1 MSDTTF
7 RFIFDG
13 PGFVDHQVD
22 VADLAP
28 ALMALG
34 NVVRSANKAINGN
47 RAEAR
52 LKMKAS
58 AEGSFDAIL
67 SIDVSFL
74 KAMADLLDQAA
85 GHKGRIATAK
95 ELTDLLINCGAITG
109 GAWGLFAVLKH
120 LRGKRPDR
128 IQDMGDGTTLITQD
142 GVKTIVDNRTLILL
156 QDPPTWESSQDF
168 GRKLSRIPGLSE
180 VRFDDGSGPDVS
192 IPKGELASLDLPPPV
207 EDEAIVTSTE
217 REAWLKIVTAPFR
230 DGYVW
235 RFSDGGEKTFTATV
249 EDESFFNKVAS
260 GQVALSANDTL
271 RCRIVETQTLAAG
284 GLTKE
289 TAIKAVIDFVPGAKQ
304 MRLL

>member
-1 MSDTTF
+1 M
-7 RFIFDG
+7 
-13 PGFVDHQVD
+13 DHQVD

-28 ALMALG
+28 ALMALW
-34 NVVRSANKAINGN
+34 NVVRSANKTINGN

-85 GHKGRIATAK
+85 GHEERIATAK

-109 GAWGLFAVLKH
+109 GAWGLFAVLNR

-142 GVKTIVDNRTLILL
+142 GVKTIVDDRTLILL
-156 QDPPTWESSQDF
+156 QDSPTRESSQDF

-207 EDEAIVTSTE
+207 EDEAIVTST
-217 REAWLKIVTAPFR
+217 V
-230 DGYVW
+230 
-235 RFSDGGEKTFTATV
+235 V
-249 EDESFFNKVAS
+249 EDRHRA
-260 GQVALSANDTL
+260 
-271 RCRIVETQTLAAG
+271 
-284 GLTKE
+284 
-289 TAIKAVIDFVPGAKQ
+289 VPG
-304 MRLL
+304 RLCLAILRRR